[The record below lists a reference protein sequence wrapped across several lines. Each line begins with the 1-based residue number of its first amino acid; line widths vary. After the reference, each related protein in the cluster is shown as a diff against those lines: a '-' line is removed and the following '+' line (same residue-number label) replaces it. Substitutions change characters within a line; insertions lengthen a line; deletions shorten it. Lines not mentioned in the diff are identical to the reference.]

1 LKADVNGTSGFG
13 EAAVKL
19 QQKWMTNPEALPY
32 SDTVKEHA
40 LVILIQKGLQYCELE
55 QELKVSCR
63 AAIFP
68 TVGLKGIEH

>member
-1 LKADVNGTSGFG
+1 
-13 EAAVKL
+13 
-19 QQKWMTNPEALPY
+19 MTNPEALPY